1 MTRLRH
7 LLILLATV
15 LLLAACSTSRK
26 TAGKTVGTA
35 AADTVWHT
43 LYAPVKINLT
53 SPMTFGASGRA
64 TMVRDSLVHI
74 SMRFFGMEVAVVRAT
89 ADSAW
94 VVDRFHKLYTVVPMS
109 ALTARTALTLGAVQD
124 IMLGKSGVTG
134 SSVRVSGT
142 GVEQTPAGRVAPQVD
157 FAAKAGRRD
166 VAGTL
171 VWDLSKAR
179 WNTPLDA
186 AAPSLAG
193 YEYIEPD
200 RLPAALKGM

>member
-109 ALTARTALTLGAVQD
+109 ALTARTGLTLGAVQD

-157 FAAKAGRRD
+157 FAAKAAATSPALWCGICQRP
-166 VAGTL
+166 AGIH
-171 VWDLSKAR
+171 LSMPQR
-179 WNTPLDA
+179 P
-186 AAPSLAG
+186 
-193 YEYIEPD
+193 
-200 RLPAALKGM
+200 RLPATSTLSPTVFRPH